1 MTQLEYNLSLKKE
14 LRFKNGKFRVL
25 AFSDLHGKCNFDRRI
40 IRDIAALLDKH
51 NPDLILLVGDIVWD
65 DGAQSP
71 ETLKAYLS
79 EVMGEAESRRIPW
92 AHVFGNHDAEKGYAV
107 KDQQTVYESFEYC
120 VAKRGPEDIYGTGNY
135 VLPVK
140 AENGN
145 DIVFCLWGLDSN
157 RNMHQFLTD
166 VGLEDDYRQV
176 MMPDPLHL
184 SQTYDTIRFNRVMW
198 YWNSSVELERYNGK
212 KIPGM
217 MFFHIPIPEF
227 IIPYK
232 NVAQTGYCGFRREQV
247 GSSPIN
253 SGLFSA
259 ILQRGDVKTVLC
271 GHDHINDYEG
281 TYCGIKMVYD
291 AGMSYDV
298 NCDDDMQGGR
308 IVDISEDDP
317 WNVTTY
323 MVRSADCVADYP
335 GEEMRK

>member
-1 MTQLEYNLSLKKE
+1 MTQLEYNLSLKKD

-25 AFSDLHGKCNFDRRI
+25 SFSDLHGRRDFDRRVT
-40 IRDIAALLDKH
+40 RDIAALLDRY

-65 DGAQSP
+65 DAAQSP
-71 ETLKAYLS
+71 ETLKAYLA
-79 EVMGEAESRRIPW
+79 EVMGEAEGRHIPW

-107 KDQQTVYESFEYC
+107 KDQQTVYESFAYC
-120 VAKRGPEDIYGTGNY
+120 LTKRGPEDVYGTGNY

-140 AENGN
+140 TENS
-145 DIVFCLWGLDSN
+145 DRIVFNLWGLDSN
-157 RNMHQFLTD
+157 RDMHQYLTD
-166 VGLEDDYRQV
+166 VGLEDDYRLV

-184 SQTYDTIRFNRVMW
+184 SQTYDTIRFDQIMW
-198 YWNSSVELERYNGK
+198 YFNSSVELERFSGR
-212 KIPGM
+212 KIPGL

-232 NVAQTGYCGFRREQV
+232 NVAQTGYRGFRREQV

-271 GHDHINDYEG
+271 GHEHINDYEG
-281 TYCGIKMVYD
+281 TYCGVKMMYN

-298 NCDDDMQGGR
+298 YCDDDMRGGR
-308 IVDISEDDP
+308 IIDIREDDP
-317 WNVTTY
+317 WNIETY

-335 GEEMRK
+335 GTEMRG